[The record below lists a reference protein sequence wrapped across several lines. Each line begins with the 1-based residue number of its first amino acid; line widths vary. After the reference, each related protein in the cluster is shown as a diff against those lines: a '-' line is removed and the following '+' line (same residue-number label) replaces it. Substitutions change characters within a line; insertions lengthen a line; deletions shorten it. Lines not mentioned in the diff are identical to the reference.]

1 MDLLTRLRRLLRRLR
16 GMCLGRMR
24 LVSIVITSAGL
35 LYKILEAPRP
45 SSWSWP
51 PSLVDI
57 FSWVGVAA
65 IFMGIIGLFISFEKD
80 KESFTETLRAYMVP
94 DQFAK
99 LPIAKTPF
107 ANAMRDLVGY
117 CVRQH
122 EGGYL
127 PTYTDMEVTITIEV
141 VNKDKMAEYK
151 IPKAPPGYSWLWFH
165 FTIER
170 TWFIKPIVE
179 GHEVFLTHKST
190 LWTR

>member
-1 MDLLTRLRRLLRRLR
+1 MDLLTRLRRLS
-16 GMCLGRMR
+16 RMR
-24 LVSIVITSAGL
+24 LGSTLITFVGL
-35 LYKILEAPRP
+35 LVKILEASTR
-45 SSWSWP
+45 SIWP
-51 PSLVDI
+51 PLLVDI
-57 FSWVGVAA
+57 FSWVGVVA
-65 IFMGIIGLFISFEKD
+65 IFIGMIGFLISFETD

-99 LPIAKTPF
+99 LPIAETPF
-107 ANAMRDLVGY
+107 ANAMRNLVGY

-141 VNKDKMAEYK
+141 VNDKMADKYE
-151 IPKAPPGYSWLWFH
+151 IPEAPSGYSWLWFH